1 MSEPEVLDLVLGD
14 AEYHDHTGYKLH
26 FYDDCDCLTR
36 KTEAMRLKKR
46 QQRKPTQTSP
56 HYSSAMNSD

>member
-14 AEYHDHTGYKLH
+14 AECHVHAGCKLH
-26 FYDDCDCLTR
+26 FYDDSDCLTR

-56 HYSSAMNSD
+56 HYSSAMNSN